1 MPSTTDNEFASLL
14 ASYGPGLS
22 LQDMR
27 MKQQGGPTTPGK
39 SLTDLE
45 YSYFASNG
53 GSASSSRSDNEGK
66 YWQGNNSLSDDKNN
80 AGSVLIQVRINL
92 AVNPGPGSAVG
103 WVDGSS
109 FAGTGGTF
117 TGTFNTTGGP
127 SAASPTRYTRTWTVA
142 ASSTGVYSGYGR
154 SFPTDIACTA
164 GNTMSFSVW
173 IKPSWANGVTGLRVL
188 FYDSGN
194 ALVGSEV
201 MGLASIHAQNVWEKR
216 TLTTVV
222 PANATH
228 VGFRMWSQNFAP
240 QIGDTL
246 DTSSVMAEVAT
257 DANGSYFDGSTT
269 DTFETDY
276 AWTGA
281 ANASTSTATSK
292 SVPSGGY
299 TNLCPNPVPASINY
313 WQSNDQSKYAHLYAN
328 NEISIDRQATA
339 TVDTV
344 LSAYVLGFG
353 PPPYNPALPV
363 GVKYQRSVEVWVDAA
378 AVTAPANSGFNAGT
392 NLPANTWTRI
402 VEQFTGNGVATYVL
416 SLGVNIAGATTGI
429 HAKMRK
435 AQLMEN
441 PSGLEQPYF
450 DGSTPDTATMDFE
463 WTGAANSSTSTAK
476 RK

>member
-80 AGSVLIQVRINL
+80 AGSTLTKVRTNL
-92 AVNPGPGSAVG
+92 ALNPAYENGTFCMYSGSAGTYVPT
-103 WVDGSS
+103 VETVAPI
-109 FAGTGGTF
+109 AGTRSLLLTR
-117 TGTFNTTGGP
+117 
-127 SAASPTRYTRTWTVA
+127 AASGLNSTVALILCSVA
-142 ASSTGVYSGYGR
+142 ASAGKIPVTPGTPVTYGL
-154 SFPTDIACTA
+154 SVKTDVPGATIT
-164 GNTMSFSVW
+164 TRPYW
-173 IKPSWANGVTGLRVL
+173 
-188 FYDSGN
+188 YDSGGSLILGSATVKLTNIN
-194 ALVGSEV
+194 ANQVYRVVETATPPVDTVTSYYGVTITTSAGNVVGGEK
-201 MGLASIHAQNVWEKR
+201 VWADL
-216 TLTTVV
+216 LTIEY
-222 PANATH
+222 
-228 VGFRMWSQNFAP
+228 G
-240 QIGDTL
+240 
-246 DTSSVMAEVAT
+246 AT
-257 DANGSYFDGSTT
+257 DGSYFDGDMF